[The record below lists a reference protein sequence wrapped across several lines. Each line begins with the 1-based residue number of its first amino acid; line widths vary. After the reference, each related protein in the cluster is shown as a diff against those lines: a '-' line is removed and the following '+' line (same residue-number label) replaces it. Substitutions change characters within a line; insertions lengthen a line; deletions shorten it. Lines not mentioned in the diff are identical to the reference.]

1 MENLEVA
8 EPKVEVA
15 EPTPPR
21 VEPTVSEVEKTP
33 EFRHALDKALGK
45 GLESTNR
52 QLSVQRAVAD
62 SAKAEV
68 DAAKASVSAI
78 ETELKDL
85 HRQHDDLVTKQ
96 FADDPEARQA
106 YVDKRAIA
114 EEKKE
119 LAKERFQVK
128 KEAETAALDASSAI
142 LQRRALELSRE
153 TGIDVKE
160 LDNLDEVSMVEKA
173 LRFQLTK
180 EPEEVKE
187 FDSGES
193 TGGTQVFSRRRIAE
207 MPIEEYA
214 KFKPEI
220 EKALREGRVKE

>member
-1 MENLEVA
+1 MLTVA
-8 EPKVEVA
+8 EAIHQRRSVRSFTSVP
-15 EPTPPR
+15 
-21 VEPTVSEVEKTP
+21 VSNEMI
-33 EFRHALDKALGK
+33 
-45 GLESTNR
+45 LEM
-52 QLSVQRAVAD
+52 LEA
-62 SAKAEV
+62 
-68 DAAKASVSAI
+68 
-78 ETELKDL
+78 
-85 HRQHDDLVTKQ
+85 
-96 FADDPEARQA
+96 ARQA
-106 YVDKRAIA
+106 PSGSNSQPWRFVVITDA